1 MTFHQILVDCS
12 AKFRSVRCT
21 TPLTITETSDAYL
34 TIEADAYN
42 KSQIDTSLGLKSDK
56 TEVPQAITDIIGVA
70 PAALNTL
77 SELANALNNDA
88 SYATTIT
95 NALTAKAPLASP
107 TFTGTVGGITKAM
120 VNLGNVDNTT
130 ELLKTIY
137 TTTQTDLNLIAPL
150 LSPTFTGTVSG
161 FIEAMVNLA
170 NVDNTTDLLKPISS
184 ATQTDLNFKAP
195 EPAQHLQERFLDLQR
210 KCLV

>member
-1 MTFHQILVDCS
+1 MFNSGST
-12 AKFRSVRCT
+12 KFRSVHCT

-34 TIEADAYN
+34 TIEADVHN

-56 TEVPQAITDIIGVA
+56 TEVTQAITNIIGVA

-107 TFTGTVGGITKAM
+107 TFTGTVSGITK
-120 VNLGNVDNTT
+120 
-130 ELLKTIY
+130 
-137 TTTQTDLNLIAPL
+137 
-150 LSPTFTGTVSG
+150 
-161 FIEAMVNLA
+161 AMVNLA
-170 NVDNTTDLLKPISS
+170 NVDNTTDLLRPISS
-184 ATQTDLNFKAP
+184 ATQID
-195 EPAQHLQERFLDLQR
+195 
-210 KCLV
+210 